1 MAQVAGFAELEAIL
15 NEFVVTTDN
24 QRKKQIGK
32 YQYDMASGWTCPN
45 SIISRSIFYNSQQ
58 KKTSGIIVLYK

>member
-1 MAQVAGFAELEAIL
+1 VQIAVEMAQVAGFAELEAIL

-32 YQYDMASGWTCPN
+32 
-45 SIISRSIFYNSQQ
+45 SQ
-58 KKTSGIIVLYK
+58 